1 MSKSQSRSS
10 AVEPDSF
17 YATPGRMVKRVY
29 PNSDDHFSECPNCD
43 EPDGKNCAWCAD
55 EERHIREDF
64 KEARCN
70 LERDN

>member
-1 MSKSQSRSS
+1 MNKSQSRSS

-29 PNSDDHFSECPNCD
+29 TNSDDHFSECPHID
-43 EPDGKNCAWCAD
+43 EPNGKECGWCAE

-64 KEARCN
+64 KLARYE
-70 LERDN
+70 LERGN